1 MRRFSGRPLR
11 VTGGRKGAFNHV
23 SLFCSRHHP
32 PWWGTYVQQI
42 LDKCKRRSW
51 TNTKRLLKKKNL
63 GVHGQ
68 SGWVTQACFREPDP
82 PLSVGESDR
91 KFQDGDFELDQVL
104 CSRLPLC
111 YRQQNLLSVCP
122 KLCISDILQGVIW
135 GQHLDFGKPDR
146 LHFFLLNNEQLFLL
160 RAGKFHS
167 VKGN

>member
-91 KFQDGDFELDQVL
+91 KFQDGDFEWDQVL
-104 CSRLPLC
+104 CSSLPLC

-122 KLCISDILQGVIW
+122 RLCISHILHGVIW

-146 LHFFLLNNEQLFLL
+146 LHFLPTMDNHSFCE
-160 RAGKFHS
+160 RGKFHS